1 MMIMPNSAR
10 GFTLLEVMV
19 ALAIFAVASVS
30 LLSAQEAQIRT
41 DSKLADKTL
50 AHWAA
55 LNRLA
60 ELQLQGNFPDIG
72 QGESPARMGDRDW
85 VVTTKIEGT
94 PSPDVRRVILS
105 VALKSESFGDKPSF
119 VTTLTAFIPRSRVT
133 ASNEKS

>member
-1 MMIMPNSAR
+1 MSMPNSAR

-85 VVTTKIEGT
+85 VVTTKIEGLQA
-94 PSPDVRRVILS
+94 RMC
-105 VALKSESFGDKPSF
+105 VASSF
-119 VTTLTAFIPRSRVT
+119 LLHSR
-133 ASNEKS
+133 ARALGMSRPL